1 MKVLLELKN
10 FFKETIK
17 GSFLDPF
24 VRPILDIVTPPK
36 RSDILNRQDNA
47 FTIEIMSRVLAKDS
61 NCIDVGCNT
70 GDLLG
75 QILHY
80 SPLGFHYAF
89 EPIPRLANR
98 LRKKFPNVEVK
109 QTALSDSE
117 TEATFWYVVNA
128 PAVSSLDKECC
139 ESHIPNALMEPIIVK
154 TQKLDDVLAPEL
166 KIHFIKVDV
175 EGVELQVFRG
185 ASRTLKTYKPYLI
198 FESGLINSQEWVD
211 GTLKDGKWHDSRI
224 YDLLVN
230 ECGLKIFKLKN
241 WIEGLAPLSQDEFLK
256 CSAWN
261 FVATP

>member
-1 MKVLLELKN
+1 MKIFLEIKN

-17 GSFLDPF
+17 GSFLDPV
-24 VRPILDIVTPPK
+24 VRPLLDIVKPPK
-36 RSDILNRQDNA
+36 RSDVLNRQDNA
-47 FTIEIMSRVLAKDS
+47 FTIEIMSRVLEKNS

-89 EPIPRLANR
+89 EPIPRLASR
-98 LRKKFPNVEVK
+98 LRKKFPNVEVR

-117 TEATFWYVVNA
+117 AETTFWYVVNA

-139 ESHIPNALMEPIIVK
+139 ESHIPDALMEPITVK
-154 TQKLDDVLAPEL
+154 TQRLDDVLASDF
-166 KIHFIKVDV
+166 KTHFIKVDV

-185 ASRTLKTYKPYLI
+185 AIKTLKTYKPYLV
-198 FESGLINSQEWVD
+198 FESGLINSQEGVD

-241 WIEGLAPLSQDEFLK
+241 WVDGLAPLSRDEFLK

-261 FVATP
+261 FLATP